1 MLFNLLLRFPFLFY
15 FLCFGNQLYV
25 YSLTL
30 SSMYRNIYWIMLEHC
45 IIKLMKNIYSVC
57 SRWLYLS
64 FFIKVYYFNMNS
76 YIKVCGKCIPVSTL
90 FSFGTLFVVRLFN
103 NSDNSLV
110 ITLNQNAL
118 WVLGNRCAVGASA
131 VCWHILQKGHIIH
144 LHSIKCLS
152 RLQMR
157 RL

>member
-1 MLFNLLLRFPFLFY
+1 
-15 FLCFGNQLYV
+15 
-25 YSLTL
+25 
-30 SSMYRNIYWIMLEHC
+30 
-45 IIKLMKNIYSVC
+45 
-57 SRWLYLS
+57 
-64 FFIKVYYFNMNS
+64 MNS

-131 VCWHILQKGHIIH
+131 VC
-144 LHSIKCLS
+144 
-152 RLQMR
+152 
-157 RL
+157 